1 MRIGIDAKLFGG
13 RSAGIGRYAVN
24 LIRGLVEA
32 AEPEIEQWVLFCGPQ
47 TDDALLRELP
57 GHCRIV
63 RSGSASS
70 LLRSLAVL
78 PASIAR
84 EGVELFH
91 GLDHVG
97 LPLRGRP
104 IRSVLT
110 VHDTFPI
117 DHPEWFTAK
126 HRRVV
131 RFALPRAVR
140 RATRVITPS
149 QSVKHSLLRLGWID
163 AERIDV
169 VPEGC
174 EARFAPA
181 TAPLDDLRSRYGLPR
196 RFVLFVGT
204 AEPRKNLP
212 RLLRAFAAQSN
223 REVALV
229 LAGSAG
235 WHSSELSASIAQLG
249 LTDRVHRTGFV
260 DDRDLP
266 DLYRAAECF
275 AMPSLDEGFG
285 LPLLE
290 AMGCGVPVLC
300 SDTPAVLET
309 VGDAAIT
316 VTPTSVP
323 QMAAALERLLADEP
337 LSHSLREQGLA
348 RVKSFSWS
356 EAARKTIEVY
366 RRALDR

>member
-1 MRIGIDAKLFGG
+1 MRIGLDAKLFGG
-13 RSAGIGRYAVN
+13 QSAGIGRYAVN
-24 LIRGLVEA
+24 LIRGLVA
-32 AEPEIEQWVLFCGPQ
+32 VAGPEIEQWVLFCGPQ
-47 TDDALLRELP
+47 TDGALLREMP
-57 GHCRIV
+57 ERCRIV
-63 RSGSASS
+63 RSAASSS
-70 LLRSLAVL
+70 LLRSLIAL
-78 PASIAR
+78 PVSIAR
-84 EGVELFH
+84 EGVDLFH

-104 IRSVLT
+104 VPSVLT

-126 HRRVV
+126 HRAVV

-149 QSVKHSLLRLGWID
+149 RAVKDSLLRLGWID
-163 AERIDV
+163 ADRIDV

-174 EARFAPA
+174 EERFSPA
-181 TAPLDDLRSRYGLPR
+181 AAPLDDLRRRYGLPR

-204 AEPRKNLP
+204 AEPRKNLS
-212 RLLRAFAAQSN
+212 RLLRAFAALPN
-223 REVALV
+223 RDVSLV

-235 WHSSELSASIAQLG
+235 WHSAELSASIAELG

-266 DLYRAAECF
+266 DLYRAAELF

-300 SDTPAVLET
+300 SDAPAVQET
-309 VGDAAIT
+309 VGDAACI
-316 VTPTSVP
+316 VSPASVP
-323 QMAAALERLLADEP
+323 QMTAALEQLLGDEQ
-337 LSHSLREQGLA
+337 LRRSLREQGLA
-348 RVKSFSWS
+348 RARSFSWS
-356 EAARKTIEVY
+356 EAARRTIDVY
-366 RRALDR
+366 RRALNR